1 MRWDNLYF
9 AGVGTY
15 LPAPADAR
23 QAVADGHYPATEF
36 RTTAMLSAL
45 QEDELEAVDMAVASA
60 EQALKRAAA
69 DPAGILLLL
78 HSSLGHWSMGRDV
91 LTPASYIQRRTLGGH
106 APSMYVNSASNGG
119 MACVELGADWLAA
132 RAPRGQ
138 VLITSASRFVL
149 PDFDRWRTD
158 TGLIY
163 GDGAASVVL
172 SGAGGFAR
180 ILATRSDSASE
191 LEPIYRAAGGADES
205 TLDMA
210 ARKRDFVEQRG
221 PAEVL
226 ETLQATVGR
235 NVRGVLDEAD
245 TDQDQVVKFV
255 LPNVGRPLIRLHYG
269 VPLRLG
275 LDRTLWSWGRTTGHI
290 GSSDQFAGLAHL
302 VERREVAPGDRL
314 VLLGLGA
321 GFNLTSAVVEILE
334 LPDWTDFPNG
344 DSVPETR

>member
-1 MRWDNLYF
+1 MKWDSLYF

-15 LPAPADAR
+15 LPPPAAAG
-23 QAVADGHYPATEF
+23 QAVADGLYPATEF

-45 QEDELEAVDMAVASA
+45 QEEKLEAVDMAVASA
-60 EQALKRAAA
+60 GQALERASA
-69 DPAGILLLL
+69 DPADILLLL
-78 HSSLGHWSMGRDV
+78 HSSLGQWSTGQDV

-119 MACVELGADWLAA
+119 MASVELAADWLAV
-132 RAPRGQ
+132 RDPHGQ
-138 VLITSASRFVL
+138 VLITSASRFA
-149 PDFDRWRTD
+149 PPFDRWRTD

-172 SGAGGFAR
+172 SGTGGFAR

-191 LEPIYRAAGGADES
+191 LEPIYRAAGAEDD

-210 ARKRDFVEQRG
+210 ARKRDFVGQRG

-235 NVRGVLDEAD
+235 NVRGVLEEAG
-245 TDQDQVVKFV
+245 TEMDQVARFV

-269 VPLRLG
+269 VPLRIG
-275 LDRTLWSWGRTTGHI
+275 LDRTLWRWGRTVGHI

-302 VERREVAPGDRL
+302 VESRAVAPGDRV

-321 GFNLTSAVVEILE
+321 GFNLTSAVVEILD
-334 LPDWTDFPNG
+334 LPDWTA
-344 DSVPETR
+344 VPGSGSTHETE